1 MFPSD
6 ASYINL
12 GTGLNGIADYTLLP
26 ETIYGVTIVLSYAQ
40 VDKLIKFAQKN
51 MELGRT
57 TISSPPDSKNSNN
70 IITFPG
76 AKIKFNFLG
85 G

>member
-40 VDKLIKFAQKN
+40 VDKLIKY
-51 MELGRT
+51 
-57 TISSPPDSKNSNN
+57 
-70 IITFPG
+70 
-76 AKIKFNFLG
+76 
-85 G
+85 